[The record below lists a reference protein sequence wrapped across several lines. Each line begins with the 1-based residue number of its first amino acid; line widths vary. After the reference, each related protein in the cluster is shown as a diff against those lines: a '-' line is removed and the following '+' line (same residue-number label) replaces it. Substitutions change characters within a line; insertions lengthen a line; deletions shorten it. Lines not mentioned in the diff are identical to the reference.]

1 MRRSLIG
8 RVDGLER
15 KKAPVRATRYVFLDD
30 GETVDAHRNRMIASG
45 QAGPTDR
52 FIAFHWLPREGGGG
66 LAAPAPRPSIHA
78 AQQQQREAGPRHPM
92 DEDAPPAW
100 PSP

>member
-15 KKAPVRATRYVFLDD
+15 KKAPARATRYVFLDD
-30 GETVDAHRNRMIASG
+30 GETVAEHRNRMIASG

-52 FIAFHWLPREGGGG
+52 FIAFHWNPPEGGAR
-66 LAAPAPRPSIHA
+66 LAAPRPRPSIHA
-78 AQQQQREAGPRHPM
+78 AQQQNRKAGPGHPM
-92 DEDAPPAW
+92 DEDEQPAW